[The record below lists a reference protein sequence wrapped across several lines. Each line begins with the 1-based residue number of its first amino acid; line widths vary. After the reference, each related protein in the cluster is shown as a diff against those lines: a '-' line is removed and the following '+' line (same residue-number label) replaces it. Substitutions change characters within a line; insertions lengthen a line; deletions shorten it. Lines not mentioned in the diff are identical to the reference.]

1 MKQLEGKKV
10 LITGAT
16 RGIGRAMAEL
26 FAAEG
31 ADIAFAYLNS
41 VEKAE
46 AMEKEL
52 ASKGIKAKGYR
63 MDVASFE
70 GAAQMVDE
78 VMKEF
83 GRIDILVNNAG
94 ITRDGLLLRMNEQQW
109 DEVID
114 TNLKSAF
121 NFIKACT
128 PVMMRQKSGC
138 ILSVSSV
145 VGLHGNAG
153 QVNYSASKA
162 GLIGMTKSVAKEMAS
177 RGIRANVIAPGF
189 VLTEMTTGKIPE
201 DKLAEW
207 CKSIPMQRGAQ
218 VEEIAKAA
226 LFLVSDQSS
235 YITGQVLQVDGGMSM
250 WCSRFT
256 RIIILL
262 LSPSGQERLCRVTR
276 LAMFRCQRLWPHISN
291 RNMTSP
297 EMCL

>member
-1 MKQLEGKKV
+1 MRQLEGKKV

-46 AMEKEL
+46 SMEKEL
-52 ASKGIKAKGYR
+52 ASNGIKAKGYR

-70 GAAQMVDE
+70 SAAKMVEE
-78 VMKEF
+78 VTKEF

-94 ITRDGLLLRMNEQQW
+94 ITRDGLLLRMSEQQW
-109 DEVID
+109 NEVID

-128 PVMMRQKSGC
+128 PVMTRQKSGC

-153 QVNYSASKA
+153 QVNYAASKA

-189 VLTEMTTGKIPE
+189 VLTEMTGQIPD

-207 CKSIPMQRGAQ
+207 CKTIPMQRGAQ
-218 VEEIAKAA
+218 VDEIAKAA

-250 WCSRFT
+250 
-256 RIIILL
+256 
-262 LSPSGQERLCRVTR
+262 
-276 LAMFRCQRLWPHISN
+276 
-291 RNMTSP
+291 
-297 EMCL
+297 

>member
-121 NFIKACT
+121 NFI
-128 PVMMRQKSGC
+128 G
-138 ILSVSSV
+138 
-145 VGLHGNAG
+145 
-153 QVNYSASKA
+153 
-162 GLIGMTKSVAKEMAS
+162 
-177 RGIRANVIAPGF
+177 
-189 VLTEMTTGKIPE
+189 
-201 DKLAEW
+201 
-207 CKSIPMQRGAQ
+207 
-218 VEEIAKAA
+218 
-226 LFLVSDQSS
+226 
-235 YITGQVLQVDGGMSM
+235 
-250 WCSRFT
+250 
-256 RIIILL
+256 
-262 LSPSGQERLCRVTR
+262 
-276 LAMFRCQRLWPHISN
+276 
-291 RNMTSP
+291 
-297 EMCL
+297 

>member
-1 MKQLEGKKV
+1 MRQLEGKKV

-52 ASKGIKAKGYR
+52 ASNGIKAKGYR

-70 GAAQMVDE
+70 GAVQMVDE

-153 QVNYSASKA
+153 QVNYAASKA

-189 VLTEMTTGKIPE
+189 VLTEMTGNIPE

-207 CKSIPMQRGAQ
+207 CKTIPLQRGAQ

-250 WCSRFT
+250 
-256 RIIILL
+256 
-262 LSPSGQERLCRVTR
+262 
-276 LAMFRCQRLWPHISN
+276 
-291 RNMTSP
+291 
-297 EMCL
+297 

>member
-250 WCSRFT
+250 
-256 RIIILL
+256 
-262 LSPSGQERLCRVTR
+262 
-276 LAMFRCQRLWPHISN
+276 
-291 RNMTSP
+291 
-297 EMCL
+297 